1 MKKAGSSIVVLVF
14 LSVLAHAQNLVQNPG
29 FEALTEWDSL
39 WVLSFTDPSSSG
51 AVARANTDYFHGG
64 ERCLELSNTNFNRW
78 TYFYSDSIRAPLSFA
93 ANKQYVVSGWIKPL
107 QQGKGVSLSICWNG
121 SQNEVVIYS
130 GNPDPI
136 TDSDWFPVQDTIIA
150 EANYKDGYLAL
161 GMRAGKDRLN
171 STGRI
176 LFDDL
181 SVVRIPD
188 NTEAEILDFSIPGQ
202 TRAAVI
208 NDMIHTITVEVPR
221 GTDVTALAPDK
232 IALSPGA
239 SVTPD
244 TGAVMDFTN
253 PVTYTVT
260 AQDELNKQEWIV
272 TVVFPPSSETE
283 ILAFSFP
290 EQTGPAVIDTVLHE
304 VHIEVQYGTLLSNLV
319 PDMKVSSGATVDPS
333 PKTAVDFTSPVV
345 YTVTAEDGTTI
356 QKWNVFVAIAPP
368 SEETDITDFS
378 FESLEVP
385 TVIDTAAHTVSCEVP
400 FGTAVDTLTPVIVVS
415 PGASIHPASGVTA
428 DFTDPV
434 AYMVTA
440 QDGVTVR
447 EWTVQVAVLLNTETD
462 ILSFSFEEQTGPA
475 TIDRDRHA
483 IVIEIVKGTDLTT
496 LAPAMELSPGA
507 SVDPPAGTPMDFTG
521 DVIYTVTAEDGMTSQ
536 EWTVSV
542 TVDPAVSAGGI
553 KEAPLF
559 RAYPN
564 PAHDML
570 VVDVL
575 VPGQIHIL
583 DILGRNVI
591 SVDHASGRTLIS
603 LTGLEQGVYFVRMAH
618 RDSDQINRI
627 IIR

>member
-333 PKTAVDFTSPVV
+333 P
-345 YTVTAEDGTTI
+345 
-356 QKWNVFVAIAPP
+356 
-368 SEETDITDFS
+368 
-378 FESLEVP
+378 
-385 TVIDTAAHTVSCEVP
+385 
-400 FGTAVDTLTPVIVVS
+400 
-415 PGASIHPASGVTA
+415 
-428 DFTDPV
+428 
-434 AYMVTA
+434 
-440 QDGVTVR
+440 
-447 EWTVQVAVLLNTETD
+447 
-462 ILSFSFEEQTGPA
+462 
-475 TIDRDRHA
+475 
-483 IVIEIVKGTDLTT
+483 
-496 LAPAMELSPGA
+496 
-507 SVDPPAGTPMDFTG
+507 
-521 DVIYTVTAEDGMTSQ
+521 
-536 EWTVSV
+536 
-542 TVDPAVSAGGI
+542 
-553 KEAPLF
+553 
-559 RAYPN
+559 
-564 PAHDML
+564 
-570 VVDVL
+570 
-575 VPGQIHIL
+575 
-583 DILGRNVI
+583 
-591 SVDHASGRTLIS
+591 
-603 LTGLEQGVYFVRMAH
+603 
-618 RDSDQINRI
+618 
-627 IIR
+627 